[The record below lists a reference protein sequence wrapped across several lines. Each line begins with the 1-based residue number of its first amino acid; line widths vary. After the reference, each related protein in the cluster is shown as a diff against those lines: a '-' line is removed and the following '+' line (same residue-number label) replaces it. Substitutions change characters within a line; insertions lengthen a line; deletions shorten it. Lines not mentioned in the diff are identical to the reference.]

1 MSDFVTVRGISTVND
16 IDNENILCIYAISYE
31 NGDLDYE
38 IAFYAEIDG
47 AWMPTGHHG
56 ESRLLKL
63 LNDNEGMYH
72 RLISKISG
80 GASREVYFMD
90 NSADFN

>member
-16 IDNENILCIYAISYE
+16 IDNENMLCIYAISYE

-38 IAFYAEIDG
+38 IAFYAETDE
-47 AWMPTGHHG
+47 AWMPAGHYG

-63 LNDNEGMYH
+63 LNENEGIYH

-80 GASREVYFMD
+80 GASREVYFM
-90 NSADFN
+90 NNNAEF